1 MALRKL
7 CESCAAKMAIIM
19 VSLAS
24 PYVEQ
29 YINGCSDPNCRN
41 FCESSNGAG
50 SSQYSVLNELPEAQ
64 LVILA
69 HLHLNHRDET
79 EKLKQLLAIPPERM
93 NDDQRSSASE
103 EIDKLINEVSK
114 LMEDKQETSPISNNN
129 NKNNSD

>member
-1 MALRKL
+1 MVLSKL
-7 CESCAAKMAIIM
+7 CEYCAAKMAIIM

-24 PYVEQ
+24 
-29 YINGCSDPNCRN
+29 SLDPNCQN

-50 SSQYSVLNELPEAQ
+50 SSQYSVLNELSEAQ

-114 LMEDKQETSPISNNN
+114 LMLEKQETPISNNN
-129 NKNNSD
+129 NKNNGD